1 MNCCNDYGKCTNGK
15 DCPARVTRRV
25 RAGSEPPPDLPID
38 MAQPDDDM
46 ATPWGELAWG
56 LAAILVLLALGFW
69 LGRVTA

>member
-1 MNCCNDYGKCTNGK
+1 MKDYVFCAHAAAKTISLYPGTLMKE
-15 DCPARVTRRV
+15 DHRPI
-25 RAGSEPPPDLPID
+25 PPDLPID